1 MLDHDR
7 DILSVSK
14 LPFFWIRQH
23 PPHTSVRHAC
33 ILHREA
39 VVVAN
44 APLHPSE
51 DVFTKPSFRNDS
63 QPSACGPSV
72 MLIRRLVRNK
82 LESPI
87 SPQTCIHLVLPS
99 YTLPYLCRKIQC
111 DIRVNFALLK
121 RGLIFLSFPQQPQ
134 SLSGPVRLL

>member
-1 MLDHDR
+1 MTVIFYQSVNTAIFLDPSH
-7 DILSVSK
+7 S
-14 LPFFWIRQH
+14 
-23 PPHTSVRHAC
+23 TVRRAC

-51 DVFTKPSFRNDS
+51 DVFTKLSFRNDS
-63 QPSACGPSV
+63 QPSARDPSV
-72 MLIRRLVRNK
+72 TLIMRLVRNK

-99 YTLPYLCRKIQC
+99 YTVPYLCRKIQH
-111 DIRVNFALLK
+111 DMRANFALLK

-134 SLSGPVRLL
+134 SLSGPVRVL